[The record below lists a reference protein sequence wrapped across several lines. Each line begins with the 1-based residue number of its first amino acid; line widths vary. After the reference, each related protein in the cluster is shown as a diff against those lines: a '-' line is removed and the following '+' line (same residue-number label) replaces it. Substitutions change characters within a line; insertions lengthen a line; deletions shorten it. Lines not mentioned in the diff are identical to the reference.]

1 MVKDLAEHKRLVQS
15 LLASAAWP
23 HPAERIHTIETHISS
38 VLLVGDYAYKI
49 KKPVDFGF
57 LDHSTL
63 AKRQTSCEDEI
74 RLNRRLAP
82 DIYLEA
88 LPITG
93 TLAAPRLGGQGE
105 PIEWAVKMRR
115 FDEGLLLSAHP
126 ELWTRAL
133 MERLGREFARFHAGV
148 AVSPP
153 DDPCGQPD
161 VVMAPMRQNFEQV
174 RLLEHDDET
183 LARLALLEQWT
194 EAQFASL
201 AGPLAARKAA
211 GFVREG
217 HGDLHLGNIAMAGA
231 DPIIF
236 DGIEFSCTLRCID
249 VMNDVAFLV
258 MDLEHRARPDL
269 AAWFVNAYLEE
280 SGDYGG
286 LPLLSFYMVYRAM
299 VRAKVAALR
308 LHQLALPPEQ
318 MRPLHDEFLE
328 YVALA
333 ERLAVP
339 MRGALLIT
347 HGVSGAGKTVVT
359 GELVGALGA
368 VRVRS
373 DVERKRLAG
382 LAADART
389 GAAPDAG
396 IYTPQ
401 ATDATYRRLA
411 AAAREILASGRIAI
425 VDATFLER
433 DRRHAFA
440 GLARER
446 ELPFL
451 ILDLEAPEPLLR
463 ERVAG
468 RAAAG
473 RDASEAGAEVL
484 AAQLA
489 RREPLDK
496 AELERTVTVRPDAP
510 VEVGQIRRLVRS

>member
-1 MVKDLAEHKRLVQS
+1 MVKNLAEHQRLVKA
-15 LLASAAWP
+15 LLEAAAWP
-23 HPAERIHTIETHISS
+23 HPAARMHLIETHISS

-63 AKRQTSCEDEI
+63 AKRRTSCEDEI

-88 LPITG
+88 LRITG
-93 TLAAPRLGGQGE
+93 TPDAPRLGGEGE

-133 MERLGREFARFHAGV
+133 IERLGGEFARFHAG
-148 AVSPP
+148 AEVSPP
-153 DDPCGQPD
+153 NNVCGQPD
-161 VVMAPMRQNFEQV
+161 VVVAPMRQNFEQV

-183 LARLALLEQWT
+183 LARLALLEEWT
-194 EAQFASL
+194 EAQFATL
-201 AGPLAARKAA
+201 AGQLAARKAE

-217 HGDLHLGNIAMAGA
+217 HGDLHLGNIAMAGS

-249 VMNDVAFLV
+249 VMNDVAFLA

-339 MRGALLIT
+339 TRGALLIT

-359 GELVGALGA
+359 GELVGTLGA

-382 LAADART
+382 LAAGART
-389 GAAPDAG
+389 GAAQDAG
-396 IYTPQ
+396 IYSPQ
-401 ATDATYRRLA
+401 ATDATYRRLG
-411 AAAREILASGRIAI
+411 AAARDVLASGRIAI

-451 ILDLEAPEPLLR
+451 ILDFEAPEPLLR
-463 ERVAG
+463 ERVAR

-510 VEVGQIRRLVRS
+510 VEVGQIRRLLRS

>member
-1 MVKDLAEHKRLVQS
+1 
-15 LLASAAWP
+15 
-23 HPAERIHTIETHISS
+23 
-38 VLLVGDYAYKI
+38 
-49 KKPVDFGF
+49 
-57 LDHSTL
+57 
-63 AKRQTSCEDEI
+63 
-74 RLNRRLAP
+74 
-82 DIYLEA
+82 
-88 LPITG
+88 
-93 TLAAPRLGGQGE
+93 
-105 PIEWAVKMRR
+105 
-115 FDEGLLLSAHP
+115 
-126 ELWTRAL
+126 
-133 MERLGREFARFHAGV
+133 
-148 AVSPP
+148 
-153 DDPCGQPD
+153 
-161 VVMAPMRQNFEQV
+161 MAPMRQNFEQV

-183 LARLALLEQWT
+183 LARLALLEEWT